1 MPNLRVLI
9 VDDEKASRQMMAK
22 ALTKQGYKVSEA
34 GSADEAVA
42 VAENTFFEMALLD
55 IKMPGRSGLELLPE
69 LKASNPD
76 LQAIMVSALWT
87 FESAMEAMKKGAFDY
102 LKKPLDLQVLL
113 ATLSRAGDRHF
124 LLAENRYLREELDE
138 PYRDENIIMA
148 SPAMREVF
156 STVAR
161 AAGSDTTV
169 LVRGESGTGKE
180 VVARALHRASPR
192 AKRNFIALNCAAIPE
207 TLLEAELF
215 GSEKGAYTGATTRR
229 IGRFELASGGTLFLD
244 EIGDMPTMVQAK
256 LLRILEQKT
265 FERLGGT
272 ETIQTDC
279 RIITATHQDLEEMVK
294 EGTFREDLYYRLN
307 VIQIPIPPLR
317 QRTEDILPLVESFIK
332 RFGSGRPNP
341 ITGITPAVKDA
352 ILSYT
357 WPGNVRELQ
366 NAIERACVLAR
377 GDVLDLSDFPER
389 ITDRGEA
396 TQQSNNQTGASPTL
410 PLAEVERR
418 HILRALEFHNWTL
431 AQTASSL
438 GIHRNTLR
446 LKMNEYGIQKDG

>member
-9 VDDEKASRQMMAK
+9 VDDEKASREMMAG
-22 ALTKQGYKVSEA
+22 ALEKQGYAVTEA
-34 GSADEAVA
+34 GSAEEATA
-42 VAENTFFEMALLD
+42 AAENTAFELALLD
-55 IKMPGRSGLELLPE
+55 IKMPGRSGLELLPD

-87 FESAMEAMKKGAFDY
+87 FETAMEAMKKGAFDY
-102 LKKPLDLQVLL
+102 LKKPLDLEVLM
-113 ATLSRAGDRHF
+113 ATLQRAGERHW
-124 LLAENRYLREELDE
+124 LLAENRYLKEKLEE
-138 PYRDENIIMA
+138 PYRDENVIMA

-161 AAGSDTTV
+161 AADSEVTV

-180 VVARALHRASPR
+180 VVARALHRASSR
-192 AKRNFIALNCAAIPE
+192 AARSFIAVNCAAIPE

-215 GSEKGAYTGATTRR
+215 GSEKGAYTGATQRR

-244 EIGDMPTMVQAK
+244 EIGDMPTSIQAK
-256 LLRILEQKT
+256 LLRVTEHQT

-279 RIITATHQDLEEMVK
+279 RIVAATHQDLEAMVQD
-294 EGTFREDLYYRLN
+294 GRFREDLYYRLN
-307 VIQIPIPPLR
+307 VIQIVIPPLR
-317 QRTEDILPLVESFIK
+317 ERLEDMMPLVESFIS
-332 RFGSGRPNP
+332 RFNQGRTEP
-341 ITGITPAVKDA
+341 ISGITPEVKDA
-352 ILSYT
+352 LLSYR
-357 WPGNVRELQ
+357 WPGNVRELL

-377 GDVLDLSDFPER
+377 GDALTIADFPSHISR
-389 ITDRGEA
+389 TDDGGTDSTE
-396 TQQSNNQTGASPTL
+396 TGLSPTL

-418 HILRALEFHNWTL
+418 HILRALGYHNWAL
-431 AQTASSL
+431 AQSAESL

-446 LKMNEYGIQKDG
+446 LKMNEYGISK